1 MGLLKERVAYSPN
14 YSELGLSIAS
24 GIFDT
29 GVKFFFFNVVP
40 LFQTTKLFLVII
52 MQ

>member
-24 GIFDT
+24 EIFDT
-29 GVKFFFFNVVP
+29 GVKFFFSLTLS
-40 LFQTTKLFLVII
+40 LFSKQQNYF
-52 MQ
+52 